1 MNYLAL
7 KNEILNDPNNLGY
20 APLVAAGTDQFVAD
34 ILNDPSK
41 GGTKNRGVVASFEV
55 VNAIDPAEWVALTAQ
70 EKQRLQFITGAGEV
84 DVSNNNIVN
93 MFKAM
98 FAAGTVTRAAL
109 IALALRPASRAEALG
124 LAAVSNSDIAKAL
137 RGENV

>member
-41 GGTKNRGVVASFEV
+41 GGTKNRGVVA
-55 VNAIDPAEWVALTAQ
+55 LL
-70 EKQRLQFITGAGEV
+70 RLL
-84 DVSNNNIVN
+84 
-93 MFKAM
+93 M
-98 FAAGTVTRAAL
+98 RL
-109 IALALRPASRAEALG
+109 ILRNG
-124 LAAVSNSDIAKAL
+124 LH
-137 RGENV
+137 